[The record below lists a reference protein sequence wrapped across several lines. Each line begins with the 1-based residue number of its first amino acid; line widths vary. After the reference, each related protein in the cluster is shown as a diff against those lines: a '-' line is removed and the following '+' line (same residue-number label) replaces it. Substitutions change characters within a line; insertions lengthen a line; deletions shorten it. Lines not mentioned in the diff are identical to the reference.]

1 MKMSCDDTGTNGAQR
16 FEVFTGAGK
25 RRDWP
30 PEVKASIVAES
41 YSGMET
47 VSAVARRHGL
57 VPSQLF
63 TWRRQLREQMEE
75 RGLVMPATAKP
86 EPTFVPAVVDVMP
99 DPDPPPR
106 NKPVRR
112 RRRSKASTVE
122 LEVDGITVKIARGA
136 DSGTISAVITAL
148 RETQ

>member
-1 MKMSCDDTGTNGAQR
+1 MTMSCDDTGTNGAQR

-30 PEVKASIVAES
+30 PAVKASIVAET
-41 YSGMET
+41 YLGMET
-47 VSAVARRHGL
+47 VSSVARRHGL

-75 RGLVMPATAKP
+75 HGFVVPEAAKP
-86 EPTFVPAVVDVMP
+86 EPTFVPAVIDVMS
-99 DPDPPPR
+99 DPDPAPR

-112 RRRSKASTVE
+112 RRRSKASTLE
-122 LEVDGITVKIARGA
+122 LEVDGITVKIASGA
-136 DSGTISAVITAL
+136 DAGTISAVITAL
-148 RETQ
+148 RETR